1 MPLCGSKKL
10 LEFCKAPMDQRAS
23 PVLVKGGQ
31 WTAYNSL
38 PPAVTQADPP
48 GKALVGYGSKL
59 VRLGSP
65 EAPTGE
71 QYTHGVPHGS
81 TGLKSEPSAKQW
93 RSGDRGQVNA
103 AVSEKG
109 SSVSLTFYF
118 YFFASPVWF
127 YPVSLGCT

>member
-48 GKALVGYGSKL
+48 GKALVGYSSKL

-65 EAPTGE
+65 EASTGE
-71 QYTHGVPHGS
+71 QYTHGVPQGS
-81 TGLKSEPSAKQW
+81 TGLKSEPSAKKW
-93 RSGDRGQVNA
+93 RSGDVGKSTLLALR
-103 AVSEKG
+103 KG
-109 SSVSLTFYF
+109 LLFH
-118 YFFASPVWF
+118 
-127 YPVSLGCT
+127 